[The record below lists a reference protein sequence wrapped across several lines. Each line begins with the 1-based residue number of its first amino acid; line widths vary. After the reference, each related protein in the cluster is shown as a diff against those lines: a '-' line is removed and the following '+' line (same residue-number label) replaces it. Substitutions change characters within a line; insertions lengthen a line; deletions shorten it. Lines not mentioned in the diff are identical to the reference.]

1 MPSPPAK
8 QKSRFKS
15 RILKILGLF
24 KQITLTSS
32 KYTRRYRNWSV
43 KGHQWTFQ
51 WFLPKTP
58 GPSNKT
64 LTRPGT
70 FTVSVYIL
78 PKTLCNWFYVT
89 NFTNKS
95 VLFIKWIF
103 HSILCILPPQEAENK
118 MNVIAYLLN
127 DGWCCILATFGYKPA
142 HKTAFTSFKFSA
154 KCQTKNK
161 YKEEEEKLKE
171 KEKLK
176 YLNCDWRQAP

>member
-1 MPSPPAK
+1 MPFPPAK

-24 KQITLTSS
+24 KQTTLTSS
-32 KYTRRYRNWSV
+32 KYTRRYRNWSM
-43 KGHQWTFQ
+43 KGHPCSHNFSQNPPGQVIKPWPAQAFLQSQSTSFQ
-51 WFLPKTP
+51 
-58 GPSNKT
+58 
-64 LTRPGT
+64 
-70 FTVSVYIL
+70 
-78 PKTLCNWFYVT
+78 KTLCNWFYVT

-103 HSILCILPPQEAENK
+103 VVMNTSVICILPPQDAANK
-118 MNVIAYLLN
+118 MNFIAYLLN

-161 YKEEEEKLKE
+161 
-171 KEKLK
+171 
-176 YLNCDWRQAP
+176 